1 MEATTVPSR
10 SRNTLPG
17 GFILV
22 LIGAAALTSEV
33 WPDAERF
40 VPLVVGLGLFGI
52 FMLNRSYRALVGAC
66 VLSGLGI
73 GLLVAALFPRGGGD
87 ADGPGAV
94 LGLGAGFIAIWLVSA
109 LMGLKEHHFWP
120 LIPGGILLAVGMG
133 LVLDLFTSD
142 VSRWFV
148 PAAVAVIGLIVMIV
162 GDLGMSRMQTSDS
175 A

>member
-10 SRNTLPG
+10 SRNTLLG

-22 LIGAAALTSEV
+22 LIGAAALMSEV

-40 VPLVVGLGLFGI
+40 IPLAVGLGLFGL
-52 FMLNRSYRALVGAC
+52 FLLSRSYRALVGAC

-73 GLLVAALFPRGGGD
+73 GLLVAALFPRGGD

-94 LGLGAGFIAIWLVSA
+94 LGLAAGFIAIWLVSA

-148 PAAVAVIGLIVMIV
+148 PAAVVVIGLIVMIV
-162 GDLGMSRMQTSDS
+162 GYLGMSRMQTSDS